1 MNLSIT
7 KFARGFSSPSSG
19 FRSSPLGRL
28 VLPVCALLVSWAVTP
43 LAHAAAPNGIY
54 QYTSGSGEIK
64 FAGQPF
70 ELSKTLL
77 RKIGAVKNGSVTIKN
92 GKLTLDREAARKIIQ
107 EIVEVTPEIAVKGP
121 SSITFNKSGISY
133 VAKAPKPVVV
143 NLSADVSGED
153 LEGVLRSRFDAKVTG
168 RKLTINVKFD
178 GIIGF
183 AGSVN
188 QQEIEGSATIV
199 CTR

>member
-7 KFARGFSSPSSG
+7 KFARGFSSSSSG

-28 VLPVCALLVSWAVTP
+28 VLPVCAMLVSWTVTP

-64 FAGQPF
+64 LSGQPF
-70 ELSKTLL
+70 DLSRALL
-77 RKIGAVKNGSVTIKN
+77 KKIGAVKNGSVTIKN

-107 EIVEVTPEIAVKGP
+107 EIVEITPEIAVQGP
-121 SSITFNKSGISY
+121 TSITFNKAGSSFL
-133 VAKAPKPVVV
+133 AKTPKPVVAK
-143 NLSADVSGED
+143 LSADVSGEE
-153 LEGVLRSRFDAKVTG
+153 LKGVLRSRFDAKVTG
-168 RKLTINVKFD
+168 RKLIITVTF
-178 GIIGF
+178 GGTIGF
-183 AGSVN
+183 VGSID
-188 QQEIEGSATIV
+188 QPAIEGSATIV